1 MTSSILFP
9 LSNVSKR
16 ESIDDFAGLV
26 FDFDFALFS
35 FPIDFLGFEID
46 DKDPKPPPAT
56 FFGFLEG
63 PASLRKSEMENY
75 RNVDIKAVERLGK
88 I

>member
-16 ESIDDFAGLV
+16 ESIEDFAGFV
-26 FDFDFALFS
+26 FDFAFALFS
-35 FPIDFLGFEID
+35 FPVDFLGFEID

-56 FFGFLEG
+56 FGFLEG

>member
-26 FDFDFALFS
+26 FDFVFALFS
-35 FPIDFLGFEID
+35 FSVDFLDFEID

-75 RNVDIKAVERLGK
+75 RNIDILFTRYD
-88 I
+88 

>member
-35 FPIDFLGFEID
+35 SPVDFFGFEID

-63 PASLRKSEMENY
+63 PASLRKSE
-75 RNVDIKAVERLGK
+75 I
-88 I
+88 